1 MITFRQKGDFSKLTR
16 FLERAKESVRLGDLD
31 KYGREGVAALAS
43 ATPVD
48 TGRTAN
54 SWHYK
59 IEQKQGSVSISFYN
73 TNIQNG
79 VPIAVILQY
88 GHATRN
94 GGWVQGRDY
103 INPAIQP
110 IFSSSKCR
118 VGNVLQSCNRHHFQ
132 CRKSHSHSLNC
143 ITQR

>member
-31 KYGREGVAALAS
+31 KYGREGVA
-43 ATPVD
+43 
-48 TGRTAN
+48 
-54 SWHYK
+54 
-59 IEQKQGSVSISFYN
+59 VSISFYN

-79 VPIAVILQY
+79 ITIAFILQY

-110 IFSSSKCR
+110 IFDKIADAAWKE
-118 VGNVLQSCNRHHFQ
+118 VTKL
-132 CRKSHSHSLNC
+132 
-143 ITQR
+143 